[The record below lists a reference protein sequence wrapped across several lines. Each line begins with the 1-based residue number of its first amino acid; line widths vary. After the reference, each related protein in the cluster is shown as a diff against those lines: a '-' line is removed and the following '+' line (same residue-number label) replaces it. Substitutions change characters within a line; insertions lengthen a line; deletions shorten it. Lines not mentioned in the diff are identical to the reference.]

1 MPSSIPTDSSSP
13 AEPFATRHVSQV
25 LSVPPK
31 NRWLIEPLWFK
42 AGVGILGGHAK
53 VCKTHL
59 AAELALAVASGHP
72 ALGQLQ
78 VSSKGPVLFYGA
90 EDALPML
97 RGRFED
103 LAKARGLSLDDIP
116 LFLLD
121 VPLLRLDQTHHLDR
135 LRAAVKHLRPRL
147 LVLDPLVRIARLDE
161 NSAADVSAL
170 LGDLRAMQRDFD
182 LAVLLV
188 HHARKSKAQNPGQA
202 LRGSSDI
209 SAWSDTNLYL
219 SRKKQHL
226 TLQVEHRFA
235 APPPPLQLQLS
246 TDPAVHLSILNYHSP
261 IASDTNDPNQ
271 NLDPLQQQLLQL
283 LSQHRPLTTVAL
295 RSLLHRRKQLVVAA
309 LNRLQELNLAERS
322 PEGWRLP
329 T

>member
-1 MPSSIPTDSSSP
+1 MPSSTSTDCSV
-13 AEPFATRHVSQV
+13 EPFATRHVSQV
-25 LSVPPK
+25 VPVPPQ

-42 AGVGILGGHAK
+42 GGVGILGGHAK

-59 AAELALAVASGHP
+59 AAEMAIAVASGQP
-72 ALGQLQ
+72 ALGLLP
-78 VSSKGPVLFYGA
+78 VTATGPVLFYGA

-103 LAKARGLSLDDIP
+103 LAKARHLSLDNIP

-121 VPLLRLDQTHHLDR
+121 VPVLSLDRQTDLDR
-135 LRAAVKHLRPRL
+135 LRAAVKTIAPQL

-170 LGDLRAMQRDFD
+170 LGSLRAMQRDFD
-182 LAVLLV
+182 LALLLV
-188 HHARKSKAQNPGQA
+188 HHARKSKAANPGQA

-219 SRKKQHL
+219 SRKNQQL

-235 APPPPLQLQLS
+235 APPPPLQLKLC
-246 TDPAVHLSILNYHSP
+246 TEPAIHLSIINN
-261 IASDTNDPNQ
+261 DTSKKRGDKDQ
-271 NLDPLQQQLLQL
+271 TLDPLQQQLLDL
-283 LSQHRPLTTVAL
+283 LSHHRPLTTVAL

-309 LNRLQELNLAERS
+309 LNLLSNQNLVVRG
-322 PEGWRLP
+322 PEGWCL
-329 T
+329 TS

>member
-1 MPSSIPTDSSSP
+1 MPSSTPTDSSVQ
-13 AEPFATRHVSQV
+13 PFATRHVSQI
-25 LSVPPK
+25 LPVPPQ

-42 AGVGILGGHAK
+42 GGVGILGGHAK

-59 AAELALAVASGHP
+59 AAEMAIAVAGGQK
-72 ALGQLQ
+72 ALGILP
-78 VSSKGPVLFYGA
+78 VTSSGPVLFYGA

-103 LAKARGLSLDDIP
+103 LANARDLSLNNIP

-121 VPLLRLDQTHHLDR
+121 VPVLSLDQQSDLHR
-135 LRAAVKHLRPRL
+135 LRAAVKDIEPRL

-161 NSAADVSAL
+161 NSAADVSGL
-170 LGDLRAMQRDFD
+170 LGSLRAMQRDFD

-188 HHARKSKAQNPGQA
+188 HHARKSKAANPGQA

-219 SRKKQHL
+219 SRKKQQL

-235 APPPPLQLQLS
+235 APPTPLQLKLS
-246 TDPAVHLSILNYHSP
+246 TDPAIHLTVINNDTSNIL
-261 IASDTNDPNQ
+261 ADKDKT
-271 NLDPLQQQLLQL
+271 LDPLQQQLLDL
-283 LSQHRPLTTVAL
+283 LSLNRPLSTVAL
-295 RSLLHRRKQLVVAA
+295 RSLLHRRKQHVVAA
-309 LNRLQELNLAERS
+309 LNNLSDQNLVERG
-322 PEGWRLP
+322 PEGWRL
-329 T
+329 TS

>member
-1 MPSSIPTDSSSP
+1 MDSSL
-13 AEPFATRHVSQV
+13 EPFTTRHVSQV
-25 LSVPPK
+25 LPLSPQ

-42 AGVGILGGHAK
+42 GGVGILGGHAK

-72 ALGQLQ
+72 ALGRLP
-78 VSSKGPVLFYGA
+78 VSSSGPVLFYGA

-97 RGRFED
+97 RERFED
-103 LAKARGLSLDDIP
+103 LAKARGLSLDHIP

-121 VPLLRLDQTHHLDR
+121 VPTLRLERPEHLER
-135 LRAAVKHLRPRL
+135 LRAAVKNIQPRL

-161 NSAADVSAL
+161 NSAADVSQL
-170 LGDLRAMQRDFD
+170 LGSLRTMQRDFD
-182 LAVLLV
+182 LALLLV
-188 HHARKSKAQNPGQA
+188 HHARKSKAPNPGQA

-219 SRKKQHL
+219 FRKKQHL

-235 APPPPLQLQLS
+235 APPTPLQLKLS
-246 TDPAVHLSILNYHSP
+246 TDPAIHLTIINN
-261 IASDTNDPNQ
+261 DTSKIHDAKHQ
-271 NLDPLQQQLLQL
+271 TLDPLQQQLLKH
-283 LSQHRPLTTVAL
+283 LSKHRPMTTVAL

-309 LNRLQELNLAERS
+309 LEHLAKLNLVQRK
-322 PEGWRLP
+322 PEGWIR
-329 T
+329 TS

>member
-1 MPSSIPTDSSSP
+1 MPSSIPTDSSS
-13 AEPFATRHVSQV
+13 AIEPFATRHVSQV
-25 LSVPPK
+25 LSVPPQ

-59 AAELALAVASGHP
+59 AAELALAVASGQP

-97 RGRFED
+97 RARFED
-103 LAKARGLSLDDIP
+103 LAKARALSLDHIP

-121 VPLLRLDQTHHLDR
+121 VPLLSLDRTDHLLR
-135 LRAAVKHLRPRL
+135 LRAAVKHLQPRL

-182 LAVLLV
+182 LAVLLI

-219 SRKKQHL
+219 SRKNQRL
-226 TLQVEHRFA
+226 SLQIEHRFA

-246 TDPAVHLSILNYHSP
+246 SEPAIHLSILNFDSP
-261 IASDTNDPNQ
+261 IVSLPNDQ

-283 LSQHRPLTTVAL
+283 LSPHRPLTTVAL
-295 RSLLHRRKQLVVAA
+295 RSLLHRRKQHVVAA
-309 LNRLQELNLAERS
+309 LNRLQELNLVERT

-329 T
+329 S

>member
-1 MPSSIPTDSSSP
+1 MTSSTPTDCSV
-13 AEPFATRHVSQV
+13 EPFATLHVSQV
-25 LSVPPK
+25 VTLPPQ

-59 AAELALAVASGHP
+59 AAELAIAVASGQP
-72 ALGQLQ
+72 ALGHLP
-78 VSSKGPVLFYGA
+78 VTANGPVLFYGA

-103 LAKARGLSLDDIP
+103 LAKAHSLTLDNLP

-121 VPLLRLDQTHHLDR
+121 VPRLSLDRQSHLDR
-135 LRAAVKHLRPRL
+135 LRAAVKSIAPQL
-147 LVLDPLVRIARLDE
+147 LILDPLVRIARLDE

-170 LGDLRAMQRDFD
+170 LGSLRAMQRDFD
-182 LAVLLV
+182 LALLLV
-188 HHARKSKAQNPGQA
+188 HHARKSKAPNPGQA

-219 SRKKQHL
+219 SRNNQRL

-235 APPPPLQLQLS
+235 APPPPLQLELC
-246 TDPAVHLSILNYHSP
+246 TEPALHLAVTNN
-261 IASDTNDPNQ
+261 DTSNNHRAKDQ
-271 NLDPLQQQLLQL
+271 NLDPLQQQLIDL
-283 LSQHRPLTTVAL
+283 LSHDRPLTTVAL
-295 RSLLHRRKQLVVAA
+295 RSLLHRRKQHVVVALNHLSQQNLVVRGPA
-309 LNRLQELNLAERS
+309 
-322 PEGWRLP
+322 GWSLSSCQ
-329 T
+329 

>member
-1 MPSSIPTDSSSP
+1 MPSSTPTDSSV
-13 AEPFATRHVSQV
+13 EPFATRHVSQV
-25 LSVPPK
+25 LPVPPQ

-42 AGVGILGGHAK
+42 GGVGILGGHAK

-59 AAELALAVASGHP
+59 AAEMAIAVASGQN
-72 ALGQLQ
+72 ALGMLP
-78 VSSKGPVLFYGA
+78 VTSSGPVLFYGA

-103 LAKARGLSLDDIP
+103 LANARDLSLDNIP

-121 VPLLRLDQTHHLDR
+121 VPVLSLDRQSDLHR
-135 LRAAVKHLRPRL
+135 LRAAVKHIEPRL

-161 NSAADVSAL
+161 NSAADVSGL
-170 LGDLRAMQRDFD
+170 LGSLRAMQRDFD

-219 SRKKQHL
+219 SRKKQQL

-235 APPPPLQLQLS
+235 APPPPLMLKLS
-246 TDPAVHLSILNYHSP
+246 TEPAIHLSIINNDSSKIHAAKDHS
-261 IASDTNDPNQ
+261 
-271 NLDPLQQQLLQL
+271 LDPLLQQLLER
-283 LSQHRPLTTVAL
+283 LSRHRPMTTVAL
-295 RSLLHRRKQLVVAA
+295 RALLHRRKQHVVAA
-309 LNRLQELNLAERS
+309 LNHLCEQNLVERG
-322 PEGWRLP
+322 PEGWSL
-329 T
+329 TS

>member
-1 MPSSIPTDSSSP
+1 MAAKKNALGRGLGALIDTSEGTERELVHSP
-13 AEPFATRHVSQV
+13 AAVNEIPVKSIDVNPFQPRTSFDEESLNELVQ
-25 LSVPPK
+25 SVEEHGIIQPITVRRAK
-31 NRWLIEPLWFK
+31 DNRYELI
-42 AGVGILGGHAK
+42 
-53 VCKTHL
+53 
-59 AAELALAVASGHP
+59 SG
-72 ALGQLQ
+72 
-78 VSSKGPVLFYGA
+78 
-90 EDALPML
+90 E
-97 RGRFED
+97 R
-103 LAKARGLSLDDIP
+103 
-116 LFLLD
+116 
-121 VPLLRLDQTHHLDR
+121 R
-135 LRAAVKHLRPRL
+135 LRAAVKHLQPRL

-161 NSAADVSAL
+161 NSAADVSQL
-170 LGDLRAMQRDFD
+170 LGHLRAMQRDFD

-188 HHARKSKAQNPGQA
+188 HHARKSRAQNPGQA

-219 SRKKQHL
+219 SRKNQHL

-246 TDPAVHLSILNYHSP
+246 TDPAVHLSILNYLSP
-261 IASDTNDPNQ
+261 IASETNDPNQ

-283 LSQHRPLTTVAL
+283 LSLHRPLTSVAL

-309 LNRLQELNLAERS
+309 LNRLQELNLVERT

>member
-1 MPSSIPTDSSSP
+1 MPSSTPTDCSL
-13 AEPFATRHVSQV
+13 EPFATPHVSQV
-25 LSVPPK
+25 LPVPPQ

-42 AGVGILGGHAK
+42 GGVGILGGHAK

-59 AAELALAVASGHP
+59 AAEIAIAVASGKP
-72 ALGQLQ
+72 ALGILK
-78 VSSKGPVLFYGA
+78 VAFKGPVLFYGA

-97 RGRFED
+97 RARFED
-103 LAKARGLSLDDIP
+103 IAKARHLSLLDIP

-121 VPLLRLDQTHHLDR
+121 VPVLSLDRQSDLDR
-135 LRAAVKHLRPRL
+135 LRAAVKNIAPLL

-170 LGDLRAMQRDFD
+170 LGSLRAMQRDFD

-188 HHARKSKAQNPGQA
+188 HHARKSKAPNPGQA

-219 SRKKQHL
+219 SRKNHLL

-235 APPPPLQLQLS
+235 APPTPLQLNLCS
-246 TDPAVHLSILNYHSP
+246 EPAIHLSIIN
-261 IASDTNDPNQ
+261 NDISINLDANNQ
-271 NLDPLQQQLLQL
+271 KLDPLQQQLLQL
-283 LSQHRPLTTVAL
+283 LSHDRPLTTVAL

-309 LNRLQELNLAERS
+309 LNHLCNQNLVERI
-322 PEGWRLP
+322 PDGWRLSSCQ
-329 T
+329 